1 MLISLFD
8 DIRKSFSLLHLIR
21 LCLKYCHDM
30 RFIVTRDRRFDGT
43 QEEFEECLRTSTTLY
58 VGNLSFYT
66 TEDQIYEIFS
76 KAGDIKRIIMGLD
89 KQKMTPCGFCFVVY
103 YTRKDAEDSV
113 KYINGT
119 KLDDRVIRVDF
130 DWGFVEGRQ
139 FGRGRSGGQVR
150 DEFRTDFDEGR
161 GGYGK
166 ILEREITARQQMV
179 SQLAEG
185 MNAGDTGG
193 YRRHQGSQ
201 SQRFY
206 RPEDSDDER

>member
-1 MLISLFD
+1 M
-8 DIRKSFSLLHLIR
+8 
-21 LCLKYCHDM
+21 
-30 RFIVTRDRRFDGT
+30 VTRDRRFDGT